1 MKEPWSWAAGSG
13 KVIRAVRGS
22 DKERRERSR
31 AEVRG
36 SERQSLNGRQMEET
50 RLLLLTGG
58 RSGVTELSKD
68 RSLGDKSA
76 AGPGSKG
83 WCRRAVT
90 EGGSAPPPPHVQT
103 LSGPEAEELQGI
115 QAPEARHMQECPRS
129 ELESQPSCATLGK
142 HLILSESQFP
152 CWKNDNTITYLTGSI
167 EIVMSSL

>member
-13 KVIRAVRGS
+13 KVIRAVRGN

-68 RSLGDKSA
+68 RRLGDKSA

-90 EGGSAPPPPHVQT
+90 EWGSAPPTPACPDPLRPRGGGAAGNPSPRGQT
-103 LSGPEAEELQGI
+103 Y
-115 QAPEARHMQECPRS
+115 ARVPQ
-129 ELESQPSCATLGK
+129 
-142 HLILSESQFP
+142 I
-152 CWKNDNTITYLTGSI
+152 
-167 EIVMSSL
+167 